1 MAKTRKQNQR
11 PVVDRGEA
19 PVNWGSAK
27 DVQQFD
33 AALAQSY
40 QQSVETFTRLFQRLS
55 REGADRTRITP
66 WLLIRYAPTD
76 LGSRPIPTNQAF
88 WESPDIWV
96 ETEDPLGNPV
106 AGKPNY
112 VHARLFNLGAFVS
125 APVKVDFYWG
135 DPSIGLDAAHMH
147 LIGSEYVEV
156 PSLWSRDVRCNAP
169 WVPVVE
175 NQGHECLMV
184 NCSNWL
190 ADPIIDPFEPILDR
204 HVGQRNVH
212 VVQASAGMML
222 SEIIQ
227 LGNLLLADARVELWA
242 NIAYGAIEREL
253 AQALTPRATVAKVLA
268 FSDKREDGVL
278 PVLRPYDAP
287 FVEVS
292 LTGRSRFYYHPKTPA
307 AGAEAGGLTGA
318 RHGRAAAGFA
328 GALLMSTTLR
338 VGEQRALELKLAVP
352 QAAED
357 GEFIVV
363 RLFQAVGNQIMG
375 GYTLVALLSKQ

>member
-242 NIAYGAIEREL
+242 NIAYAALDGGKGARLFGQARGRSTARAKTLRRALCGSLADRAKPLLLPPEDASGRRRSGGSDRRAARARGGRLCRGPADEHHAARRRTARAR
-253 AQALTPRATVAKVLA
+253 AQARRAPGRRGRRVHRGQA
-268 FSDKREDGVL
+268 FSSCGKSD
-278 PVLRPYDAP
+278 
-287 FVEVS
+287 
-292 LTGRSRFYYHPKTPA
+292 
-307 AGAEAGGLTGA
+307 
-318 RHGRAAAGFA
+318 HGRLHAR
-328 GALLMSTTLR
+328 SPSQQTINR
-338 VGEQRALELKLAVP
+338 RKK
-352 QAAED
+352 
-357 GEFIVV
+357 
-363 RLFQAVGNQIMG
+363 RR
-375 GYTLVALLSKQ
+375 